1 MVCNLPD
8 TTLKVHPVKWTCLL
22 ADKSLEC
29 HNNNKYKLPVTTTS
43 IIFAPYFQTIV
54 QDMNNF
60 EINPLRTALFCVI
73 TQPVAVISYRR
84 FERTY
89 WSHLQG
95 SRILNLEDGT
105 TWTLKIG
112 PIGCPKMSV
121 RNYHYSLCN
130 NPEECSSH
138 LLHSQSL
145 KSSSF

>member
-1 MVCNLPD
+1 MCNLPD
-8 TTLKVHPVKWTCLL
+8 TTLKVHTVMWTCLL

-29 HNNNKYKLPVTTTS
+29 HSNNKYKLPVTTMS
-43 IIFAPYFQTIV
+43 VIYAPYFQTIF

-73 TQPVAVISYRR
+73 KQQVVVISYWC
-84 FERTY
+84 FGKTY
-89 WSHLQG
+89 WPYLQC

-112 PIGCPKMSV
+112 PTGCPKMSV
-121 RNYHYSLCN
+121 RNYHHSLRN